1 LRSVTVAQVARGDDR
16 SRCDRYEREDRS
28 MTARRILAGLA
39 LLLAVPTAAACAQ
52 VVPGT
57 GSIAADAQTGGGA
70 PAGSPSPSPT
80 DEPTSTSE
88 SSSAPS
94 PSPSGSAGGGTSPVC
109 RALDKSAVESAFGTP
124 VTFSPS
130 QSSGC
135 KIRADDGR
143 SMIVAVF
150 DYLEL
155 SEYKRPGST
164 ELTVGGYPAV
174 RTSTTI
180 YVGRSK
186 DPTAAGL
193 LAAYFSGLRDG
204 GDAVATKVLELL
216 IPKYKKG

>member
-1 LRSVTVAQVARGDDR
+1 
-16 SRCDRYEREDRS
+16 

-57 GSIAADAQTGGGA
+57 GTIAADAQTGGGA
-70 PAGSPSPSPT
+70 PTGSPSPSPT
-80 DEPTSTSE
+80 DEPTSTSD

-94 PSPSGSAGGGTSPVC
+94 PSPSGSGGTSPVC
-109 RALDKSAVESAFGTP
+109 QALDKSAVESAVGTS
-124 VTFSPS
+124 VTFSASP
-130 QSSGC
+130 SSGC

-150 DYLEL
+150 DYLKL
-155 SEYKRPGST
+155 SEYKRSGST

-174 RTSTTI
+174 RTSTTII

-204 GDAVATKVLELL
+204 GDTTAAKVLELL
-216 IPKYKKG
+216 IPKYKKD

>member
-1 LRSVTVAQVARGDDR
+1 
-16 SRCDRYEREDRS
+16 

-57 GSIAADAQTGGGA
+57 GTIAADAQTGGGA
-70 PAGSPSPSPT
+70 PTGSPSPSPT
-80 DEPTSTSE
+80 DEPTSTSD

-94 PSPSGSAGGGTSPVC
+94 PSPSGSGGTSPVC
-109 RALDKSAVESAFGTP
+109 QALDKSAVESAVGTS
-124 VTFSPS
+124 VTFSASP
-130 QSSGC
+130 SSGC

-143 SMIVAVF
+143 SMILAVF
-150 DYLEL
+150 DYLKL
-155 SEYKRPGST
+155 SEYKRSGST

-174 RTSTTI
+174 RTSTTII

-204 GDAVATKVLELL
+204 GDATAAKVLELL
-216 IPKYKKG
+216 IPKYKKD

>member
-1 LRSVTVAQVARGDDR
+1 
-16 SRCDRYEREDRS
+16 

-52 VVPGT
+52 VVPGSGT
-57 GSIAADAQTGGGA
+57 IAADAQLGGGGG
-70 PAGSPSPSPT
+70 PTGSPSPSPSPT
-80 DEPTSTSE
+80 DE
-88 SSSAPS
+88 SSSSS
-94 PSPSGSAGGGTSPVC
+94 PSASASGSDGGTSPVC
-109 RALDKSAVESAFGTP
+109 QALDKGAVESAFGTS
-124 VTFSPS
+124 VTFSRS

-135 KIRADDGR
+135 QIRADDGR

-150 DYLEL
+150 DYLKL

-180 YVGRSK
+180 IYVGRSK
-186 DPTAAGL
+186 DPEAPGL

-204 GDAVATKVLELL
+204 GDPVATKVLEQLL
-216 IPKYKKG
+216 PKYKKD